1 MSADKYPSIFSR
13 QMETIV
19 YICSIRVLPASTRV
33 GRIDSRLDNIFN
45 FSVLKSPQMIKEKN
59 RP

>member
-19 YICSIRVLPASTRV
+19 YIVRKEFENLGGSYLHLIVIR
-33 GRIDSRLDNIFN
+33 N
-45 FSVLKSPQMIKEKN
+45 FDFVQNSLKTMNLEN
-59 RP
+59 